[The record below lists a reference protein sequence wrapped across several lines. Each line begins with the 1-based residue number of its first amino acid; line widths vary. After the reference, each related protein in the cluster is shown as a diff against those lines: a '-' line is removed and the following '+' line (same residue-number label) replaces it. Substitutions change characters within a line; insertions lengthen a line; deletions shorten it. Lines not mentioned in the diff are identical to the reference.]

1 MRQTSRWW
9 WPALVPVLVLL
20 LLSACVRE
28 APEARL
34 RATVATL
41 QQAIA
46 GHDAGGVRAVLAED
60 FIGPDG
66 LDRAGAVRLAQ
77 AMFLRYRSLGVH
89 AGALAVEMQ
98 PEHATVLFQA
108 ALTGGDGGL
117 LPDAARLYDV
127 ETGWRLEEGEWRLV
141 SLAWTPRA

>member
-1 MRQTSRWW
+1 MRQTVPTGWKMRQTSRWW

-60 FIGPDG
+60 FIGPD
-66 LDRAGAVRLAQ
+66 DPDTID
-77 AMFLRYRSLGVH
+77 GVV
-89 AGALAVEMQ
+89 AN
-98 PEHATVLFQA
+98 P
-108 ALTGGDGGL
+108 
-117 LPDAARLYDV
+117 YD
-127 ETGWRLEEGEWRLV
+127 TWIDT
-141 SLAWTPRA
+141 SA